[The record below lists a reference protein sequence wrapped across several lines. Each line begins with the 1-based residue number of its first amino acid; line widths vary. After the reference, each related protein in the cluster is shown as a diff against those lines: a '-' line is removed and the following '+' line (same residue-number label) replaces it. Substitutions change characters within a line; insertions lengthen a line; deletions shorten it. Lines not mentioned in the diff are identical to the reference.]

1 MPSPAKHIGSAAGP
15 LGDGRRRAALR
26 THPGSPISML
36 TAGDCCLIR
45 PRGAASARVD
55 FPALRRPAPGG
66 ERIRRRSSLPLNTSP
81 RHPALFGE
89 RRRQQRSLLSGKRL
103 SDNRPLDS
111 AMEYRAS
118 ELAAD
123 RVIHVVGTLAGTAG
137 SAILVGIAAAGAV
150 LPTFSSSLVYSVC
163 LVAMLGCSSAYNL
176 ASNPSRREFLR
187 QLDHAAIFLMI
198 AGTYTPFTTC
208 RLHGV
213 WAIGMTIAV
222 WTGAVTGAVMKLIC
236 PRRLRASF
244 YRCLPGSGLDNTS
257 GDEAPATFGGPS
269 DGGFDRSWRRALFYR
284 DRLLSLAGAAFP
296 LRNMARLRAG
306 RS

>member
-1 MPSPAKHIGSAAGP
+1 
-15 LGDGRRRAALR
+15 
-26 THPGSPISML
+26 
-36 TAGDCCLIR
+36 
-45 PRGAASARVD
+45 
-55 FPALRRPAPGG
+55 
-66 ERIRRRSSLPLNTSP
+66 
-81 RHPALFGE
+81 
-89 RRRQQRSLLSGKRL
+89 
-103 SDNRPLDS
+103 
-111 AMEYRAS
+111 MEYRAS

-123 RVIHVVGTLAGTAG
+123 RVIHVMGTLAGTLG

-163 LVAMLGCSSAYNL
+163 LVAMLDCSAAYNL
-176 ASNPSRREFLR
+176 ASNTSRREFLR

-213 WAIGMTIAV
+213 WAIGMTTAV

-236 PRRLRASF
+236 PRRLEQVSIVAYLALGWIILVGMRPLLSSVDLQTAV
-244 YRCLPGSGLDNTS
+244 LIG
-257 GDEAPATFGGPS
+257 AGGV
-269 DGGFDRSWRRALFYR
+269 LYYR

-296 LRNMARLRAG
+296 PRDMARLRAG